1 MLRWLGKHK
10 LTNRWLFTF
19 LLTILLHHRR
29 LFERVAS
36 MKFSSKKMKFLFK
49 KWIQFEKANGSED
62 DVQRV
67 KEKTLA
73 YVESMS

>member
-1 MLRWLGKHK
+1 
-10 LTNRWLFTF
+10 
-19 LLTILLHHRR
+19 
-29 LFERVAS
+29 

-49 KWIQFEKANGSED
+49 KWIQFEKAHGTED

>member
-1 MLRWLGKHK
+1 MCY
-10 LTNRWLFTF
+10 NSC
-19 LLTILLHHRR
+19 RR

-36 MKFSSKKMKFLFK
+36 LKFSSKKMKFIFK
-49 KWIQFEKANGSED
+49 KWLQFEKSHGSDD

-67 KEKTLA
+67 KERTLA